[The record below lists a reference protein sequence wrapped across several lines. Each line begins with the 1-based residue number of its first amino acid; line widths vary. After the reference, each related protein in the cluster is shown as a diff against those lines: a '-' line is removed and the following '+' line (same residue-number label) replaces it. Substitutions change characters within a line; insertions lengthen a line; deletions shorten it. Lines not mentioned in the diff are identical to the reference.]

1 MKNSVMKDSVMK
13 NNAMKIKPRSI
24 LKTKSAKGFTLV
36 EVMVALMIVSMALP
50 ALVILVMSQVD
61 GAAHIRNKTYAMWIA
76 ENELTRLTLLNNKEL
91 FPAFKL
97 AEKDSGKTEMMG
109 LQWQWQFETVPAEEI
124 PVKGIVKLDIDI
136 AILGIADGS
145 GFKGAQGLEK
155 VNPIAR
161 LTGYMSE

>member
-1 MKNSVMKDSVMK
+1 MTT
-13 NNAMKIKPRSI
+13 RRYSI
-24 LKTKSAKGFTLV
+24 LTATANKGFTLV

-91 FPAFKL
+91 FPTFKL

-124 PVKGIVKLDIDI
+124 PVKGIVKLDLDVGVT
-136 AILGIADGS
+136 GIADGS
-145 GFKGAQGLEK
+145 GYKGAQGLEK
-155 VNPIAR
+155 LDPIAH

>member
-1 MKNSVMKDSVMK
+1 MKRKS
-13 NNAMKIKPRSI
+13 AMNIKPRRN
-24 LKTKSAKGFTLV
+24 LTAVSAKGFTLV
-36 EVMVALMIVSMALP
+36 EVMVALMIVAMALP

-76 ENELTRLTLLNNKEL
+76 ENELTRLTLLNNKAL
-91 FPAFKL
+91 FPTYKL
-97 AEKDSGKTEMMG
+97 VEKDSGKLEMMG
-109 LQWQWQFETVPAEEI
+109 LKWQWRFETVPAEEI
-124 PVKGIVKLDIDI
+124 PVKGIVKLDLDI

-155 VNPIAR
+155 VDAIAH